1 MMELSFKDFK
11 KHINVVRVLISLQDN
26 IDKAGAVFYKSD
38 IRDEFHFYYPTGVSE
53 IVELLSIIMNDTEEW
68 IDDWVFELDCGKR
81 AADLPRTDEN
91 GKIIPM
97 ATVEDLWNVLHK
109 NVADN
114 GNR

>member
-1 MMELSFKDFK
+1 MMELSFEDFK
-11 KHINVVRVLISLQDN
+11 KHINVVQVLISLQDN

-38 IRDEFHFYYPTGVSE
+38 ICDEFHFYYPTGVSE

-81 AADLPRTDEN
+81 ATDLPRTDEN

-109 NVADN
+109 DVADN

>member
-1 MMELSFKDFK
+1 MIGLSFENFK
-11 KHINVVRVLISLQDN
+11 RYMNVVQGLMALQDN
-26 IDKAGAVFYKSD
+26 IDKAGEVFYKSGS
-38 IRDEFHFYYPTGVSE
+38 RDEFHFYYPTGVSE

-109 NVADN
+109 DVADN